1 MRARGWIGL
10 ALATT
15 AATMS
20 GCNWNEFD
28 DALAKAP
35 VLSVG
40 PGDDYKARDV
50 GKVVVPLTVP
60 AAKKATV
67 AARYLVAGTETPSLA
82 VVDLDASG
90 HARTHVATGA
100 EIMDMAGEAKAA
112 VKSAVELAD
121 GRVLLG
127 TPSYNLNPLMEPPG
141 RTYFLKLEDTETDVA
156 FTLIRGNDPSVPIVR
171 KAFGLAVAA
180 GNVGGAAAQDLVI
193 ASQDDVALAL
203 DGNDA
208 ALVANNPACPVNLD
222 PTTQEKYRFRALGV
236 GDLIEGGGEEIALGV
251 PREGTMPGKVVLLV
265 PGAAGGLDCALTIA
279 APAAQPRFGNA
290 LLIADVNGD
299 GKKDLLVGAPPTRA
313 YLYTGPF
320 TAGASPTPAKEFRHP
335 TLMDTQALGDFGFRV
350 GVVDIDGVAGLEVLV
365 SAPDLPV
372 GDELGA
378 GVVIP
383 YKPDG
388 TAMTPINDNSPTA
401 NAQFGFT
408 IQGIQFT
415 PPAGCGTTRPVLLI
429 GADREVFTFFRV
441 PNGPADPRCFK

>member
-1 MRARGWIGL
+1 MRARGWL
-10 ALATT
+10 WVALA
-15 AATMS
+15 AATTS

-40 PGDDYKARDV
+40 PSGDYQARDV

-141 RTYFLKLEDTETDVA
+141 RTYLLKLEDTETDVA
-156 FTLIRGNDPSVPIVR
+156 FMLTRGNDPSVPSAR
-171 KAFGLAVAA
+171 KAYGLAVAA

-193 ASQDDVALAL
+193 ASQEDVTLAL

-208 ALVANNPACPVNLD
+208 ALVANTPACPVNLD
-222 PTTQEKYRFRALGV
+222 ATTQEKYRFRALGV
-236 GDLIEGGGEEIALGV
+236 GDLIEGGGEEIAIGV

-279 APAAQPRFGNA
+279 APAMQPRFGNA
-290 LLIADVNGD
+290 LLVTDVNGD

-320 TAGASPTPAKEFRHP
+320 TAGAPPVPAKEFKHP
-335 TLMDTQALGDFGFRV
+335 SLMDTQATGDFGFRV
-350 GVVDIDGVAGLEVLV
+350 GAVDIDGMPGLEVLV

-378 GVVIP
+378 GVVIA
-383 YKPDG
+383 YKPDATSVG
-388 TAMTPINDNSPTA
+388 EIKDNSPAA

-408 IQGIQFT
+408 VQGIRFS
-415 PPAGCGTTRPVLLI
+415 PPAGCGTDRPVLLI
-429 GADREVFTFFRV
+429 GADREVFTFFRL
-441 PNGPADPRCFK
+441 PAGPADPRCFK

>member
-1 MRARGWIGL
+1 MRARRWLGVSAL
-10 ALATT
+10 ALAPVV
-15 AATMS
+15 A

-82 VVDLDASG
+82 VVDLDPNG
-90 HARTHVATGA
+90 HARTHVASGA

-127 TPSYNLNPLMEPPG
+127 TPSYNLNPLIEPPG
-141 RTYFLKLEDTETDVA
+141 HIYFLKLEETETDVT
-156 FTLIRGNDPSVPIVR
+156 FTLTRGNDPGMR
-171 KAFGLAVAA
+171 KAYGLAVAA
-180 GNVGGAAAQDLVI
+180 GNVAGTAAQDLVV

-208 ALVANNPACPVNLD
+208 TATLIANLPTCPVNLD
-222 PTTQEKYRFRALGV
+222 ATAQEKYRFRALGV
-236 GDLIEGGGEEIALGV
+236 GDLIEGGGEEIAIGV
-251 PREGTMPGKVVLLV
+251 PREGTMPGKVVILV
-265 PGAAGGLDCALTIA
+265 PGAGGLDCPLTIA
-279 APAAQPRFGNA
+279 ATAAQPRFGNA
-290 LLIADVNGD
+290 LLITDVNGD

-320 TAGASPTPAKEFRHP
+320 TAGTTPAPAKEFKHP
-335 TLMDTQALGDFGFRV
+335 SLMDTQALGDFGFRV
-350 GVVDIDGVAGLEVLV
+350 GAVDIDGMPGLEVLV

-372 GDELGA
+372 GDDLGA
-378 GVVIP
+378 GVVIA
-383 YKPDG
+383 YKPDA
-388 TAMTPINDNSPTA
+388 TAVAQINDNSPTA
-401 NAQFGFT
+401 NAQFGFS
-408 IQGIQFT
+408 IQGIRFS
-415 PPAGCGTTRPVLLI
+415 PPAGCGTDRPVLLI
-429 GADREVFTFFRV
+429 GADREVFTFFRI
-441 PNGPADPRCFK
+441 PAGPADPRCFK

>member
-1 MRARGWIGL
+1 MGPASGSRWTGWWLLTAL
-10 ALATT
+10 ALVVV
-15 AATMS
+15 S
-20 GCNWNEFD
+20 CNWNEFD

-40 PGDDYKARDV
+40 PSGDYKARDV

-141 RTYFLKLEDTETDVA
+141 RTYLLKLEDTETDVA
-156 FTLIRGNDPSVPIVR
+156 FMLTRGNDPSVPSVR
-171 KAFGLAVAA
+171 KAYGLAVAA

-208 ALVANNPACPVNLD
+208 ALVANTPACP
-222 PTTQEKYRFRALGV
+222 
-236 GDLIEGGGEEIALGV
+236 
-251 PREGTMPGKVVLLV
+251 PRPHPSRPL
-265 PGAAGGLDCALTIA
+265 CS
-279 APAAQPRFGNA
+279 
-290 LLIADVNGD
+290 
-299 GKKDLLVGAPPTRA
+299 
-313 YLYTGPF
+313 
-320 TAGASPTPAKEFRHP
+320 TA
-335 TLMDTQALGDFGFRV
+335 
-350 GVVDIDGVAGLEVLV
+350 
-365 SAPDLPV
+365 
-372 GDELGA
+372 
-378 GVVIP
+378 
-383 YKPDG
+383 
-388 TAMTPINDNSPTA
+388 
-401 NAQFGFT
+401 
-408 IQGIQFT
+408 
-415 PPAGCGTTRPVLLI
+415 
-429 GADREVFTFFRV
+429 
-441 PNGPADPRCFK
+441 